1 MVSIWGLTDNLD
13 MSKMSE
19 KTPYMSEQGQKSL
32 DMFLEYSSEDNAV
45 VIPSDYAVGWDACT
59 AVYKE
64 FAADFVMGNKTEAD
78 WDAYVQSWN
87 DAGGA
92 QVTEYINTVLK

>member
-1 MVSIWGLTDNLD
+1 MIWGLTDNLD

-19 KTPYMSEQGQKSL
+19 KTPYMSEPGEKSL
-32 DMFLEYSSEDNAV
+32 EMFLQYSSNDNAV
-45 VIPSDYAVGWDACT
+45 VIPADYAVAWDACT
-59 AVYKE
+59 SVYKE

-78 WDAYVQSWN
+78 WDAYVEAWN
-87 DAGGA
+87 SAGGD